1 MFRLLTLFLMLG
13 MSFSLDKVW
22 LIRHCDKTTDSEN
35 PCCSQY
41 GYQRA
46 DNWYKYFNRYIHPK
60 SSIQIYA
67 SNYNEKKQCIANNDY
82 KTNSSCQKSQRMF
95 ITGLAINDK
104 MTPGQK
110 INIDYCIGEYK
121 ELVDTIESSD
131 FNEDIIVWEHK
142 EIVNIINRL
151 GIGLSD
157 WPDSASEEYNVV
169 FMVDYNKQRLYY
181 DCYNFIDG
189 THSCSDQISSWLKK
203 YDSIS
208 SYYTLDMERSMLV
221 NITHTILMN
230 YSGPNSYIAMF
241 LLVLSLCGGSFCL
254 GVYLYYKNTC
264 RKVNKYTYVEL
275 TPLKPSD
282 FPKVPTYG

>member
-1 MFRLLTLFLMLG
+1 MFRLFVLFLMLG
-13 MSFSLDKVW
+13 SSFSLVW
-22 LIRHCDKTTDSEN
+22 LIRHCDKTSDSED

-46 DNWYKYFNRYIHPK
+46 DNWYKYFDKYIHRK

-82 KTNSSCQKSQRMF
+82 KPNSSCQKSQRMF
-95 ITGLAINDK
+95 ITGLSINNK

-121 ELVDTIESSD
+121 ELVDTIESSNS
-131 FNEDIIVWEHK
+131 NEAIVVWEHN
-142 EIVNIINRL
+142 EIVNIINKL
-151 GIGLSD
+151 GISLSD

-181 DCYNFIDG
+181 ECYNFIDG
-189 THSCSDQISSWLKK
+189 TNTCSDQINSWLQK
-203 YDSIS
+203 YDSIK
-208 SYYTLDMERSMLV
+208 SYYTLDMERSMMG
-221 NITHTILMN
+221 NITHSTLMN
-230 YSGPNSYIAMF
+230 YSGPNSYILMF
-241 LLVLSLCGGSFCL
+241 LLVLSLFCASFCMW
-254 GVYLYYKNTC
+254 VYLYYKNTC

-275 TPLKPSD
+275 IPLQPKD
-282 FPKVPTYG
+282 FPKVSSYG

>member
-1 MFRLLTLFLMLG
+1 VIFFLIACT
-13 MSFSLDKVW
+13 SFSLDHIW
-22 LIRHCDKTTDSEN
+22 LIRHCDKTNDSDD

-46 DNWYKYFNRYIHPK
+46 DNWYKYFSKYIHLK

-82 KTNSSCQKSQRMF
+82 KPNSSCQKSQRMF
-95 ITGLAINDK
+95 ITGLSINDK

-121 ELVDTIESSD
+121 DLVDTIESGSE
-131 FNEDIIVWEHK
+131 NEAIVVWEHK

-151 GIGLSD
+151 GIALSD

-189 THSCSDQISSWLKK
+189 TNKCSDQISSWLKN
-203 YDSIS
+203 YGSIE
-208 SYYTLDMERSMLV
+208 SYYMLDMERSMLV
-221 NITHTILMN
+221 NITYSSLMN
-230 YSGPNSYIAMF
+230 YSGTNSYILMF
-241 LLVLSLCGGSFCL
+241 LLVFGLCCGSFCL
-254 GVYLYYKNTC
+254 GVYLYYKNAC
-264 RKVNKYTYVEL
+264 RKINKHTYVEL
-275 TPLKPSD
+275 VPLQPSD